1 MVMKRFVL
9 FALLF
14 LAVGTG
20 WAQDLTTDHL
30 FRVFYYNKENNR
42 IDIPENEHAS
52 TKITGMFLVHKDKMV
67 LLGESAKTLLS
78 DTDNLFIEVLDTTQ
92 LKPQFF
98 RVIKLKVKKGN
109 REATCWSNSPLGP
122 VDSSKDFIPMVLY
135 PVKDNVYHIGI
146 KDLQKGH
153 YFVMYQEGLNQLMEI
168 YDFDK

>member
-30 FRVFYYNKENNR
+30 FRVFYYNIENNR

-52 TKITGMFLVHKDKMV
+52 TKITGMFLVHKDMMV

-135 PVKDNVYHIGI
+135 PVKDNVYRIDI